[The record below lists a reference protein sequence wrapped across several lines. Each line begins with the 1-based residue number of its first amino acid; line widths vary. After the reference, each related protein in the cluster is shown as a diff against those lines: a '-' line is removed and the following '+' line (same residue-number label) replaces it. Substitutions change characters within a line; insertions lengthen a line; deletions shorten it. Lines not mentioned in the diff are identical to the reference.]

1 MTSSSTL
8 STISRVGSLRF
19 GRLEITGGF
28 LLAAALL
35 NYLDRGSLLLITALS
50 AALHELG
57 HYTAIRL
64 AGGRVT
70 CLRLSALGAEMRLS
84 ARRTMGHGA
93 ECLAALAGPGVNLLL
108 AFAAAGMGERGYLP
122 SGVNAALALFNL
134 LPLRQLDGGRAL
146 WHLTAAL
153 CSPETADHLTVWTGR
168 AALGALL
175 AFGAL
180 QLWSTGYNF
189 TLLLLALGLGGGLF
203 RWRNKGRKSRFKGKF
218 CLHLRDRCGKIPRS

>member
-1 MTSSSTL
+1 MRWG
-8 STISRVGSLRF
+8 RVEATAGF
-19 GRLEITGGF
+19 F
-28 LLAAALL
+28 LLVAWMNYWDSQCLVPAALL
-35 NYLDRGSLLLITALS
+35 AC
-50 AALHELG
+50 ALHELG

-134 LPLRQLDGGRAL
+134 LPLYQLDGGRAL

-153 CSPETADHLTVWTGR
+153 CSPETADYLTVWTGR